1 MVDPSPEIESELK
14 NELERVAK
22 QFGSDGS
29 TDMTKFPE
37 FKFPDVELDPL
48 TTSPKE

>member
-1 MVDPSPEIESELK
+1 MVDASPEIEREMK

-22 QFGSDGS
+22 QFGSDGK

-37 FKFPDVELDPL
+37 FKFPDVKIDSI
-48 TTSPKE
+48 TTTA